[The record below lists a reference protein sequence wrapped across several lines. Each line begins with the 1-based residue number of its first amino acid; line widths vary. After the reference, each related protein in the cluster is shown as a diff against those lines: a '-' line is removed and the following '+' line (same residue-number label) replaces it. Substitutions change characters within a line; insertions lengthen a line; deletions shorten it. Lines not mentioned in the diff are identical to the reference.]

1 MTLHLKIVPFFLFY
15 WRGIIVKTVWE
26 AASMAS
32 PIKNSDQG
40 GKRPGQKFKSLLV
53 WQYLLKHT
61 DDDHA
66 ASSEAIKEHLREYGI
81 TADRHSIARDID
93 ALNELFTIDA
103 AAEIDDRDRL
113 NYEIIYDTSKRGY
126 KIIGR
131 PHDFEELRLLAECVR
146 ASKFISK
153 SQEEHLL
160 TTIED
165 LCSESQIEELHNEV
179 YLVGRNKTSNRHI
192 MRSMEKINRAIKAKC
207 KISFKYLKYTLNDRS
222 TQVARRGGKDYIRSP
237 YKLIIN
243 DGNYYLLAYD
253 SEKESMMTY
262 RLDRMQGVEI
272 VKQPRDGAAAYDKI
286 DMRTYTQRVFS
297 MFGGED
303 KFVSIRFT
311 NDLLDTAVER
321 FGNGEEVF
329 YRPDG
334 KGHFVVSAHVE
345 ISKQFYAWV
354 CGFYNKAKII
364 SPPEV
369 VEGMKEFL
377 HGIADRYESE

>member
-1 MTLHLKIVPFFLFY
+1 
-15 WRGIIVKTVWE
+15 
-26 AASMAS
+26 MAS
-32 PIKNSDQG
+32 PIPNSDQG

-81 TADRHSIARDID
+81 TADRHSIARDVE
-93 ALNELFTIDA
+93 ALNELFALDMD
-103 AAEIDDRDRL
+103 AEIDDRDRL
-113 NYEIIYDTSKRGY
+113 NYEIVYDASKRGY
-126 KIIGR
+126 KVSCR
-131 PHDFEELRLLAECVR
+131 PYDFEELRLLAECVR
-146 ASKFISK
+146 ATKFISK

-179 YLVGRNKTSNRHI
+179 YLVGRNKTSNKYI
-192 MRSMEKINRAIKAKC
+192 MASMLKINQAIKAKR

-222 TQVARRGGKDYIRSP
+222 TQVARGGGKDYIRSP

-253 SEKESMMTY
+253 SEKGNMMTY

-272 VKQPRDGAAAYDKI
+272 VNQPRDGATSYDKI

-329 YRPDG
+329 YRPDD

-364 SPPEV
+364 NPPEV
-369 VEGMKEFL
+369 VEGMKNFL
-377 HGIADRYESE
+377 NEISNRYESE

>member
-1 MTLHLKIVPFFLFY
+1 MASMLKI
-15 WRGIIVKTVWE
+15 
-26 AASMAS
+26 
-32 PIKNSDQG
+32 NQ
-40 GKRPGQKFKSLLV
+40 
-53 WQYLLKHT
+53 
-61 DDDHA
+61 
-66 ASSEAIKEHLREYGI
+66 
-81 TADRHSIARDID
+81 
-93 ALNELFTIDA
+93 
-103 AAEIDDRDRL
+103 
-113 NYEIIYDTSKRGY
+113 
-126 KIIGR
+126 
-131 PHDFEELRLLAECVR
+131 
-146 ASKFISK
+146 
-153 SQEEHLL
+153 
-160 TTIED
+160 
-165 LCSESQIEELHNEV
+165 
-179 YLVGRNKTSNRHI
+179 
-192 MRSMEKINRAIKAKC
+192 AIKAKR

-222 TQVARRGGKDYIRSP
+222 TQVARGGGKDYIRSP

-253 SEKESMMTY
+253 SEKGSMMTY

-272 VKQPRDGAAAYDKI
+272 VNQPRDGATSYDKI

-329 YRPDG
+329 YRPDD

-364 SPPEV
+364 NPPEV
-369 VEGMKEFL
+369 VEGMKNFL
-377 HGIADRYESE
+377 NEISNRYESE

>member
-1 MTLHLKIVPFFLFY
+1 
-15 WRGIIVKTVWE
+15 
-26 AASMAS
+26 MAS
-32 PIKNSDQG
+32 PIKNSDKG

-61 DDDHA
+61 DDTHA
-66 ASSEAIKEHLREYGI
+66 ASSEAIKGHLREYGI

-93 ALNELFTIDA
+93 ALNDLFAIDA

-146 ASKFISK
+146 SSKFISK

-207 KISFKYLKYTLNDRS
+207 KISFKYLKYALNDRS

-237 YKLIIN
+237 FKLLIN

-253 SEKESMMTY
+253 SEKEDMRTY
-262 RLDRMQGVEI
+262 RLDRMKEVEI
-272 VKQPRDGAAAYDKI
+272 VREPRDGTQVYEKMN
-286 DMRTYTQRVFS
+286 MRTYTQRVFS

-329 YRPDG
+329 YRPDD

-345 ISKQFYAWV
+345 VSKQFYAWV

-364 SPPEV
+364 NPPEV

>member
-1 MTLHLKIVPFFLFY
+1 
-15 WRGIIVKTVWE
+15 
-26 AASMAS
+26 MAF
-32 PIKNSDQG
+32 PIKNSDKG
-40 GKRPGQKFKSLLV
+40 GKKPGQKFKSLLV

-61 DDDHA
+61 DEDHA
-66 ASSEAIKEHLREYGI
+66 ASSEAIKAHLSEYGI

-93 ALNELFTIDA
+93 ALNELFIIDA

-153 SQEEHLL
+153 SHEEHLL

-253 SEKESMMTY
+253 SEKGSMMTY

-345 ISKQFYAWV
+345 ISKQCYAWV

-364 SPPEV
+364 NPPEV